1 MSNVSFPVR
10 TRSAAPVVIL
20 ASSRPDGNTFQ
31 LARLVLPEEAAPL
44 VDLGAL
50 NISYYSYSHGN
61 AADDF
66 LPLVEELL
74 VAPVWVLAT
83 PLYWY
88 TLSAQAKTFMDRLT
102 DLLEYRKPL
111 GRQLRGKTLAVVC
124 AGTDAQPPRSLEE
137 PLELTARYLEM
148 NYAGCMYAQFDERHL
163 VLADAPEHARAF
175 GRALVDEA
183 AHPSIERTSSSKLRL
198 LADAPPGQR

>member
-1 MSNVSFPVR
+1 
-10 TRSAAPVVIL
+10 VVIL
-20 ASSRPDGNTFQ
+20 ASSRPDGNTFE

-44 VDLGAL
+44 VDVGTL

-66 LPLVEELL
+66 LPLIEELL

-88 TLSAQAKTFMDRLT
+88 TVSAQAKTFLDRLT
-102 DLLEYRKPL
+102 DLLEYRKPW

-137 PLELTARYLEM
+137 PLELTAKYLGM
-148 NYAGCMYAQFDERHL
+148 NYAGCMYAQFNERRL
-163 VLADAPEHARAF
+163 VLADTPMHARAF

-183 AHPSIERTSSSKLRL
+183 ANPAIERPSSSRLRL
-198 LADAPPGQR
+198 LAAAAHVDP